1 MSLQTSYLIC
11 LPVSLFTL
19 SLFLHSLCLGL
30 ITQSHPLKT
39 VFCELNRE
47 HLIEGLSLSVV
58 MQRLLVPTRIT
69 LCLVV
74 AMDML
79 LPVV

>member
-1 MSLQTSYLIC
+1 
-11 LPVSLFTL
+11 VSLF
-19 SLFLHSLCLGL
+19 LCLYLGL
-30 ITQSHPLKT
+30 NAHSHPLKT
-39 VFCELNRE
+39 ALCELNRE

-74 AMDML
+74 TMEKL
-79 LPVV
+79 LPVA